1 MGKSTIG
8 IDIGFDKIKLIG
20 LDKQT
25 NNFRLIGM
33 ATAAIPPNSWS
44 TEEIKNL
51 AEIAKVIQ
59 STMRSAKPHPITINR
74 VVPAL
79 PESVI
84 FSGAFTVPNMPEAD
98 LKKAIPYEAAEKL
111 SINLEDYI
119 LDFET
124 TASAC
129 QLNSVL
135 QSPKKEAA
143 KSQTSN
149 QPAAT
154 DTPALLVFAVA
165 AKKTL
170 VNSVIELCHAAH
182 LEPVGLDIKPGAIVR
197 SVVSP
202 EDKEARLVVD
212 LGASAVGTF
221 IAEGEALRLIS
232 TVPIGFR
239 ALQENQL
246 LNEIPKGMRE
256 KLSPIFDE
264 IVHLTKFFEN
274 RVCVG
279 TKIKEMVLVGG
290 GSNLPGIDQLFEQE
304 TGFKTRIGN
313 PFSRVDTHRF
323 PVPENISRT
332 FADAVGLAMR

>member
-20 LDKQT
+20 LEKQSSG
-25 NNFRLIGM
+25 FRLIGM
-33 ATAAIPPNSWS
+33 STAAIPPNSWS
-44 TEEIKNL
+44 TDEIKNIP
-51 AEIAKVIQ
+51 EIAKVIQ
-59 STMRSAKPHPITINR
+59 GAMHSAKPHAISFNR

-84 FSGAFTVPNMPEAD
+84 FSGAFTVPIMPEAE
-98 LKKAIPYEAAEKL
+98 LKKAIPFEAAEKL
-111 SINLEDYI
+111 SINLDDYL

-124 TASAC
+124 TGSAC

-135 QSPKKEAA
+135 QDPKKEEG
-143 KSQTSN
+143 KPKPK
-149 QPAAT
+149 QPATT

-170 VNSVIELCHAAH
+170 VNSVIELCHSAH
-182 LEPVGLDIKPGAIVR
+182 LDPVGLDIKPGAVVR
-197 SVVSP
+197 SVVNTN
-202 EDKEARLVVD
+202 DKEARLVVD
-212 LGASAVGTF
+212 LGVSAIGTF
-221 IAEGEALRLIS
+221 VAEGSALRLIS

-239 ALQENQL
+239 ALQENKL
-246 LNEIPKGMRE
+246 LNEIPTGMRE

-274 RVCVG
+274 RVCAG
-279 TKIKEMVLVGG
+279 TKIHEIILIGG
-290 GSNLPGIDQLFEQE
+290 GSNLPGVDQLFEQE
-304 TGFKTRIGN
+304 TGFKTTIGN
-313 PFSRVDTHRF
+313 PFSRIDTHRF